1 MSQQQFWNEKF
12 AKDGYLYG
20 INPNEFLA
28 SKLNLFKKDSK
39 LLCLGEGE
47 GRNAIFFAKNG
58 FKVKAIDASNI
69 GLEKLQKRAKEQN
82 LDINTLCI
90 DLNHWQANEKYD
102 VIIASYLHMYK
113 NEREELFFKIENSL
127 NIKGYFV
134 AEFFSQNQL
143 SYNSGGPKDTELLYT
158 IEDFKNNFNSC
169 TKQISEEIVFLN
181 EGRGHQGEASVIR
194 VVIQKS

>member
-12 AKDGYLYG
+12 TKDGYLYG

-113 NEREELFFKIENSL
+113 NEREELFLKIENSL

-181 EGRGHQGEASVIR
+181 EGRGHQGKASVIR

>member
-12 AKDGYLYG
+12 TKDGYLYG

-58 FKVKAIDASNI
+58 FKVKAIDVSNI

-113 NEREELFFKIENSL
+113 NEREELFLKIENSL

-181 EGRGHQGEASVIR
+181 EGRGHQGKASVIR

>member
-20 INPNEFLA
+20 TNPNEFLA

-47 GRNAIFFAKNG
+47 GRNAIFFAKNA
-58 FKVKAIDASNI
+58 FKVKALDASNI

-90 DLNHWQANEKYD
+90 DLNHWQSDEKYD
-102 VIIASYLHMYK
+102 VIVASYLHMYK
-113 NEREELFFKIENSL
+113 NEREELFLKIENSL
-127 NIKGYFV
+127 NTKGYFI

-143 SYNSGGPKDTELLYT
+143 AYNSGGPKDTELLYT
-158 IEDFKNNFNSC
+158 KEDFENNFNSC
-169 TKQISEEIVFLN
+169 IKQISEEIVFLD
-181 EGRGHQGEASVIR
+181 EGIGHQGEASVIR
-194 VVIQKS
+194 VVIEKR

>member
-113 NEREELFFKIENSL
+113 NEREELFLKIENSL
-127 NIKGYFV
+127 NIKGYFI

-194 VVIQKS
+194 VVIQKR

>member
-20 INPNEFLA
+20 SNPNEFLA

-47 GRNAIFFAKNG
+47 GRNAIFFAKNA
-58 FKVKAIDASNI
+58 FKVKALDASNI
-69 GLEKLQKRAKEQN
+69 GLEKLQKRAKEQK

-90 DLNHWQANEKYD
+90 DLNHWQSDEKYD
-102 VIIASYLHMYK
+102 VIVASYLHMYK
-113 NEREELFFKIENSL
+113 NEREELFLKIENSL
-127 NIKGYFV
+127 NTKGYFI

-143 SYNSGGPKDTELLYT
+143 AYNSGGPKDTELLYT
-158 IEDFKNNFNSC
+158 KEDFENNFNSC
-169 TKQISEEIVFLN
+169 IKQISEEIVFLD
-181 EGRGHQGEASVIR
+181 EGIGHQGEASVIR
-194 VVIQKS
+194 VVIEKR

>member
-20 INPNEFLA
+20 TNPNEFLA

-47 GRNAIFFAKNG
+47 GRNAIFFAKNA
-58 FKVKAIDASNI
+58 FKVKALDASNI
-69 GLEKLQKRAKEQN
+69 GLEKLQKRAKEQK

-90 DLNHWQANEKYD
+90 DLNHWQSDEKYD
-102 VIIASYLHMYK
+102 VIVASYLHMYK
-113 NEREELFFKIENSL
+113 NEREELFLKIENSL
-127 NIKGYFV
+127 NTKGYFI

-143 SYNSGGPKDTELLYT
+143 AYNSGGPKDTELLYT
-158 IEDFKNNFNSC
+158 KEDFENNFNSC
-169 TKQISEEIVFLN
+169 IKQISEEIVFLD
-181 EGRGHQGEASVIR
+181 EGIGHQGEASVIR
-194 VVIQKS
+194 VVIEKR

>member
-1 MSQQQFWNEKF
+1 MFRRRR
-12 AKDGYLYG
+12 G
-20 INPNEFLA
+20 
-28 SKLNLFKKDSK
+28 KK
-39 LLCLGEGE
+39 CH
-47 GRNAIFFAKNG
+47 FFAKNG
-58 FKVKAIDASNI
+58 FKVKAIDVSNI

-113 NEREELFFKIENSL
+113 NEREELFLKIENSL

-181 EGRGHQGEASVIR
+181 EGRGHQGKASVIR

>member
-12 AKDGYLYG
+12 TKDGYLYG

-90 DLNHWQANEKYD
+90 DLNHWQVNEKYD

-113 NEREELFFKIENSL
+113 NEREELFLKIENSL
-127 NIKGYFV
+127 NIKGYFI